1 MSGARATARASWIER
16 PVAAALVLLVL
27 AAMVFTLRLMGPNDL
42 MDKDQER
49 PASYVADLLVNN
61 QWIVQVDITGDVT
74 SKPPVY
80 TWLVALCVLA
90 DGAFDRLT
98 LYLPCGLAMLVG
110 AWLILGFG
118 ARVWGM
124 RAALLGAAFYVVSV
138 PTITMATLAR
148 TDPVF
153 AASVGVAA
161 MLAWHAWQS
170 GRGWTWFWLAASV
183 ATLTK
188 GPLGLV
194 LPAFGLI
201 AAAWE
206 WRSGH
211 GARLRGNHL
220 VGVLLYFAVCLGW
233 LFAAYAVL
241 GDAVF
246 EKLLG
251 RELVQHAVASD
262 SGKDL
267 PFTKFYEPPLV
278 FVARFAPWSLLAIAA
293 LWRVFRAPAADD
305 TERRFER
312 FLACFFLAGLALFA
326 AAPHQ
331 RNVHQLPL
339 MIAPAL
345 LAGREAAR
353 WMTTRGWSTA
363 PVVAALAGLLAIGL
377 PIYNVVRLHGGKVWE
392 TRYSTLIAERLVEK
406 YGSLY
411 AVTIIDAPSTMQFAT
426 GTFQRRVSFEQAAEA
441 IKAGTPMI
449 LATRR
454 LEKLDELLPAD
465 RKPLREIASWPN
477 ESDERWLRI
486 VTNTPNAEA
495 ELAAARATLE
505 RVGPPRVLA
514 TRPNLARRV
523 AVLLLLGGALVATGV
538 WLGRR
543 LERTA

>member
-1 MSGARATARASWIER
+1 
-16 PVAAALVLLVL
+16 
-27 AAMVFTLRLMGPNDL
+27 
-42 MDKDQER
+42 
-49 PASYVADLLVNN
+49 
-61 QWIVQVDITGDVT
+61 
-74 SKPPVY
+74 
-80 TWLVALCVLA
+80 
-90 DGAFDRLT
+90 
-98 LYLPCGLAMLVG
+98 MLVV
-110 AWLILGFG
+110 AWLILGVG
-118 ARVWGM
+118 ARVWGV
-124 RAALLGAAFYVVSV
+124 RAALLGAMFYIVSV
-138 PTITMATLAR
+138 PTVTMAALAR

-161 MLAWHAWQS
+161 MLAWRAWQS

-188 GPLGLV
+188 GPLGLL
-194 LPAFGLI
+194 LPSFGLL

-211 GARLRGNHL
+211 GVRLRGNHV
-220 VGVLLYFAVCLGW
+220 VGVLLYFVLCLGW
-233 LFAAYAVL
+233 LFAAHAVL
-241 GDAVF
+241 GDAVL

-267 PFTKFYEPPLV
+267 PLTRFYEPPLV
-278 FVARFAPWSLLAIAA
+278 FMARFAPWSLLAIVGV
-293 LWRVFRAPAADD
+293 WRVFRAPAADD

-312 FLACFFLAGLALFA
+312 FLTCFFLAGLALFA

-353 WMTTRGWSTA
+353 WMATRGWSTA
-363 PVVAALAGLLAIGL
+363 PVVVALAGLVAIGL
-377 PIYNVVRLHGGKVWE
+377 PIYNVVRLNDGKVWE
-392 TRYSTLIAERLVEK
+392 TRYSTSIAERLVEK

-411 AVTIIDAPSTMQFAT
+411 AVVIIDAPSAMQFAA

-454 LEKLDELLPAD
+454 LERLHALLPAEH
-465 RKPLREIASWPN
+465 KPLREIAAWPR
-477 ESDERWLRI
+477 ESDGRWLRI
-486 VTNTPNAEA
+486 VTNTPNTEA
-495 ELAAARATLE
+495 ELAAAQATLE

-523 AVLLLLGGALVATGV
+523 AMLLLLGVALIATGV

-543 LERTA
+543 LERAA